1 MSDQPKSKRKLQSI
15 KDVVDQL
22 AAAEAAR
29 EAAPVEATT
38 PAPSEV
44 PMPKSGRRAR
54 TIARLAAVQALYQM
68 ELSGVGVEAVVREFS
83 DHRFQGDL
91 EGETL
96 AEADEDYFAEIVRVV
111 VADQR
116 GIDQAIVQRLAEGWR
131 LERLDATLRA
141 ILRAGAYELI
151 HRREVPR
158 EVVIDEY
165 VELAKAFFDPA
176 EAKFVNAALDGIAR
190 DVR

>member
-1 MSDQPKSKRKLQSI
+1 
-15 KDVVDQL
+15 
-22 AAAEAAR
+22 
-29 EAAPVEATT
+29 
-38 PAPSEV
+38 
-44 PMPKSGRRAR
+44 
-54 TIARLAAVQALYQM
+54 
-68 ELSGVGVEAVVREFS
+68 VREFS

>member
-1 MSDQPKSKRKLQSI
+1 MNDKPKPRLQSI
-15 KDVVDQL
+15 KDVVEQL

-29 EAAPVEATT
+29 ADAPAET
-38 PAPSEV
+38 PVPRPAET
-44 PMPKSGRRAR
+44 PMPSAGRRAR

-68 ELSGVGVEAVVREFS
+68 ELSGTGVEAVVREFS
-83 DHRFQGDL
+83 DHRFEGDID
-91 EGETL
+91 GETL

-116 GIDQAIVQRLAEGWR
+116 GIDQAIVKRLAQGWR

-151 HRREVPR
+151 HRREVPL